1 MDTRFSLLHRGYL
14 TQTECDA
21 LAPLRVRYQR
31 DHGLF
36 TNSELA
42 RLRFLL
48 WLVRQQ
54 HWGGAT
60 DGKRGVSIGREVEQK
75 TQT

>member
-1 MDTRFSLLHRGYL
+1 MDTRFSLRHRGYL

-21 LAPLRVRYQR
+21 LAPLRVRYQG

-36 TNSELA
+36 TNGELA

-48 WLVRQQ
+48 WLVQQ
-54 HWGGAT
+54 RHWGGTT
-60 DGKRGVSIGREVEQK
+60 DGKRGVLNG
-75 TQT
+75 